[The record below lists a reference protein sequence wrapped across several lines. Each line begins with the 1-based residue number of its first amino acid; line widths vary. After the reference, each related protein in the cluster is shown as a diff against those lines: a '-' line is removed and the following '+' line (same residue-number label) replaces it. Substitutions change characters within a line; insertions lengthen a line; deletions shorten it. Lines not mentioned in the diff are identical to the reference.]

1 MTRQIAA
8 PRPRRVVLPD
18 PAGHELDLV
27 MRGSFNEIYRAD
39 AITLRF
45 LDANVAALS
54 SLQCSLEQLRAVTV
68 PQVMTD
74 LDAGLLRRAR
84 RSLAAQPATPVHTQT
99 THVRRSGTSYPVET
113 SVLLYRGVN
122 GDEFVIVGN
131 DLSDRQEWA
140 ARLADSEARLR
151 AIVSSTPGLVFQL
164 VRRADGQIAFPYLSE
179 HCHALLGLAPD
190 TLARTPARFEDLILA
205 DDRPAFR
212 QSMSASAH
220 SLEAWNWE
228 GRFAMKRWKDVKWIN
243 LRSTPRV
250 LDGGAIQWA
259 GIMTNI
265 TQSKLA
271 EIEVTQSRA
280 RMKELSAHVER
291 IKEQERESMAR
302 DIHDG
307 IGGNLAAV
315 KMALSVLVRRLP
327 DADPQLIERTSY
339 IEALV
344 DRTIDEAKR
353 ISADLRPGILDIG
366 IAAALEWQA
375 KEFTRQSGLPCE
387 VAVAMPDAEDIEPD
401 PETATVMFR
410 IFQEA
415 LTNVGKHAQA
425 TLVRVRLARDHEGW
439 TVEIGDNGRGM
450 AATDRAKGGSFGIH
464 GMTERAQAA
473 GGAVSLGE
481 APGGGTAVLL
491 RMPLKAP
498 IQPRAG
504 RLRRLP
510 ARRQAPARVRP

>member
-1 MTRQIAA
+1 
-8 PRPRRVVLPD
+8 
-18 PAGHELDLV
+18 

-39 AITLRF
+39 AATLRF
-45 LDANVAALS
+45 RGANAAALAN
-54 SLQCSLEQLRAVTV
+54 LQCSLEQLCAVTV

-84 RSLAAQPATPVHTQT
+84 RSLMAPSAIPVHTQT
-99 THVRRSGTSYPVET
+99 THVRRSGTTYPVET
-113 SVLLYRGVN
+113 NVLLHRGAA
-122 GDEFVIVGN
+122 GDEFVIVSN

-179 HCHALLGLAPD
+179 HCHALLGLAPE
-190 TLARTPARFEDLILA
+190 TLERSPARFEDLILA
-205 DDRPAFR
+205 DDRRAFR
-212 QSMSASAH
+212 QSMSVSAR
-220 SLEAWNWE
+220 SLKAWNWE

-243 LRSTPRV
+243 LRSTPRA
-250 LDGGAIQWA
+250 LDGGAVQWA

-280 RMKELSAHVER
+280 HMKELSAHVER
-291 IKEQERESMAR
+291 IKEQEREAMAR

-327 DADPQLIERTSY
+327 DGDPQLIDRASY

-387 VAVAMPDAEDIEPD
+387 VSVVMPDARDLEPD
-401 PETATVMFR
+401 PGTATVMFR

-425 TLVRVRLARDHEGW
+425 SRVRVRLGRDDQGW
-439 TVEIGDNGRGM
+439 TVEVGDNGRGI
-450 AATDRAKGGSFGIH
+450 AATDRVKGGSFGIH

-473 GGAVSLGE
+473 GGSLTLGP
-481 APGGGTAVLL
+481 AADGGTVVTL
-491 RMPLKAP
+491 RMPLRAP
-498 IQPRAG
+498 LQRNAARRPRAAG
-504 RLRRLP
+504 RTLS
-510 ARRQAPARVRP
+510 A